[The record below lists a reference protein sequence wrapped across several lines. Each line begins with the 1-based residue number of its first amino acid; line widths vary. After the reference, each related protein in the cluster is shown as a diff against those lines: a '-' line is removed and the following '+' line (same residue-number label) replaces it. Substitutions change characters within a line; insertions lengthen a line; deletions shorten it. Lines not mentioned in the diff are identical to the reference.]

1 MIISSSRMINTK
13 ANVLHHYIFM
23 IISRSRMINTKAN
36 IKTKTISI
44 SRVVIKVQDPRIGLI
59 TFLICNRIMNQ
70 ISTIS

>member
-1 MIISSSRMINTK
+1 MIMIT
-13 ANVLHHYIFM
+13 
-23 IISRSRMINTKAN
+23 SRMINTKAN

-70 ISTIS
+70 ISTIN